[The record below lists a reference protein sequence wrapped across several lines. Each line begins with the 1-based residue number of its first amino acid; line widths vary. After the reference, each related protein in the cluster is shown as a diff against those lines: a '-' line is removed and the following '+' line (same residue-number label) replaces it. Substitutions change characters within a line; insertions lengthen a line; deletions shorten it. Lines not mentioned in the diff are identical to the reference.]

1 MTLSF
6 TLPPFQRFGK
16 LTSVDLEHVSPMYVT
31 VSAVKD
37 QQPRLQLH
45 VCSFQF
51 HCQGNEIILS
61 KVTRLI
67 SKPIGDFSVTFY
79 HT

>member
-1 MTLSF
+1 
-6 TLPPFQRFGK
+6 
-16 LTSVDLEHVSPMYVT
+16 MYVT

-45 VCSFQF
+45 VCSSQF